1 MSEAERLLAE
11 YGPVPEDATEA
22 AAWWHELL
30 DEACGDPEIEA
41 RFEAWLESSA
51 DNTSAWRRVALAW
64 DGAVQA
70 AAQPR
75 VLAHRRRALDSRPR
89 APRLAALAA
98 GLCLAAALAASAA
111 VGWRLLA
118 PVTDTEA
125 VHIAQTAPGEYVT
138 AVGQRST
145 VLLDDGSRVELNT
158 ASRITVAMEGI
169 ERRVRLAEGQA
180 LFEVAPDPARPFVV
194 EAGDRR
200 ITALGTVFDVRVGEA
215 ERSVQV
221 TMVEGLTRVERSRAA
236 EGEQAEDEE
245 PSVELGAG
253 EQLIARPAAA
263 AERRSVNASR
273 VTSWRQGRLVF
284 ENDPLAEAVAEVN
297 RYARRAIVLD
307 DPELAE
313 LRVSGVFTAGR
324 SEVFIEALEGVH
336 GLRVARTEADRIVLA
351 RAH

>member
-1 MSEAERLLAE
+1 MSEAKRLMAE
-11 YGPVPEDATEA
+11 YGPVPEDAVMA

-41 RFEAWLESSA
+41 RFEAWLGSDLDHPA
-51 DNTSAWRRVALAW
+51 AWRRVALAW
-64 DGAVQA
+64 DGAAQA
-70 AAQPR
+70 AAQPK
-75 VLAHRRRALDSRPR
+75 VLAHRRRALDPRPGAPR
-89 APRLAALAA
+89 AAALAA

-118 PVTDTEA
+118 PDTGQDA
-125 VHIAQTAPGEYVT
+125 IQIAQTAPGEYVT

-145 VLLDDGSRVELNT
+145 VVLDDGSRVELNT
-158 ASRITVAMEGI
+158 ASRITVAMEGV
-169 ERRVRLAEGQA
+169 ERRVRLTEGQA
-180 LFEVAPDPARPFVV
+180 LFDVATDPARPFVV

-215 ERSVQV
+215 EPSVQV
-221 TMVEGLTRVERSRAA
+221 TMVEGLTRVERSRGGAGESA
-236 EGEQAEDEE
+236 EHDE

-253 EQLIARPAAA
+253 EQLIARPAAP
-263 AERRSVNASR
+263 AERRAVDAAR

-284 ENDPLAEAVAEVN
+284 DNDPLAEAVAEMN

-307 DPELAE
+307 DPELAS

-324 SEVFIEALEGVH
+324 SEIFIEALEGVH
-336 GLRVARTEADRIVLA
+336 GLRVARSEADRIVLA
-351 RAH
+351 RAD